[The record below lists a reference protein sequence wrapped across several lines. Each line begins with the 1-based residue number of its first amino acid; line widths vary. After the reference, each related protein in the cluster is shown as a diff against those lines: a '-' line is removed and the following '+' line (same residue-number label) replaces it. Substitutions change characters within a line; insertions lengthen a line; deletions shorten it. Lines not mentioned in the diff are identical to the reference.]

1 MRRRWHL
8 AAFVAA
14 ATVVSC
20 QAKRAEFTAGD
31 EAAIRAISDSALAYI
46 HRAEWSKW
54 AALYADDAIFHP
66 PNGHPIKGRAGIEAF
81 GKAFPPVDSMHV
93 FDLRI
98 SGSGDLAYLASG
110 FVGKFKTGAVDTAKQ
125 LVVFRRVGS
134 DWKAVALSFSS
145 DLPPAGAVQ
154 AGAPARK

>member
-1 MRRRWHL
+1 MPQLFVSDEYAHSHPPVCLRRHAPPAFAGSGQFAEQGDAQRAVPSPRGGTPGFGRDSASASSGPSPNRALSTIPPRGVSTRRRWHF

-66 PNGHPIKGRAGIEAF
+66 PNGHPIKGRAGI
-81 GKAFPPVDSMHV
+81 
-93 FDLRI
+93 
-98 SGSGDLAYLASG
+98 
-110 FVGKFKTGAVDTAKQ
+110 
-125 LVVFRRVGS
+125 
-134 DWKAVALSFSS
+134 
-145 DLPPAGAVQ
+145 
-154 AGAPARK
+154 